1 MPLDKLVLI
10 CVCVLA
16 AFGVTLWLAALVLT
30 ALHMPAGALALIPAV
45 LVAYVFY
52 RVLAERVGN
61 AEDDHYDG
69 MKH

>member
-30 ALHMPAGALALIPAV
+30 ALQVPAGWLALIPAA
-45 LVAYVFY
+45 LAAYIFY
-52 RVLAERVGN
+52 RVLAERLGN
-61 AEDDHYDG
+61 ADEDHYDR